1 MKLIIFLF
9 FFSLAAISQDEVTL
23 NSDMEN
29 MRTSDELEKIHEEV
43 IKQMPL
49 TSERWK
55 INEEYLTI
63 VRDPIEHISI
73 NEDCHP
79 LEEKKCE
86 LDRALKKYLSIEV
99 TPEIK
104 TLFVENKETRPGK
117 IVCTQLLGGVVVTG
131 KKPIRGRFPKF
142 EEFCQFTDR
151 SLITIASLGFY
162 QGPEKIRL
170 KKENSSES
178 QPTPSVNRP
187 TEN

>member
-1 MKLIIFLF
+1 MNNLICILLFVFLAP
-9 FFSLAAISQDEVTL
+9 FSLVFGQEVNL
-23 NSDMEN
+23 EN
-29 MRTSDELEKIHEEV
+29 IDLEKIHEEV
-43 IKQMPL
+43 IKEMPL
-49 TSERWK
+49 SSERWK
-55 INEEYLTI
+55 INGEYLSI

-86 LDRALKKYLSIEV
+86 LDRALKKYLSMEV

-117 IVCTQLLGGVVVTG
+117 IVCTQLLNGMVITG
-131 KKPIRGRFPKF
+131 EKPIRGRFPKF
-142 EEFCQFTDR
+142 EEFCQFSDG

-170 KKENSSES
+170 ARENSSDTES
-178 QPTPSVNRP
+178 SQADDRP
-187 TEN
+187 MEN